1 MQLDR
6 RFVIGTGFGAAWA
19 AALPASPAFAARRRA
34 VSEDSRPA
42 STSLAGEFGVRPDS
56 GQDETARLQLA
67 LDRAAERRHPLV
79 LAPGRYHIRSLRL
92 NSFSRLIGS
101 GSATI
106 LKHIGGPA
114 LLAADTA
121 TDVTVESIS
130 LEGDTSRGGGSG
142 SLIALIG
149 VKRVSLCDLEVRS
162 CTGNA
167 ISLTGCSG
175 TVTGCRIEA
184 AGKAAIF
191 SLNSDGGMEISHN
204 HISRCA
210 NNGILV
216 WKSAKGEDGTIV
228 STNRIEHIGARD
240 GGSGENGNAINVF
253 RAGGV
258 LVTSNRIADCAYSA
272 VRANSAPDVQ
282 IIANNVARMGEVALF
297 VEFAFDGAVVSSN
310 LVDRAAV
317 GISVTNFNEGGR
329 LATVSGNLVR
339 NLFRRNV
346 EVDAG
351 GIGIAVEADT
361 SVCGNTVEGA
371 PTAGIRIGWGR
382 YCRDVVATG
391 NVVRASGI
399 GIAVAADSRAGNVL
413 LASNVIS
420 GSRRGAIRAMD
431 HDRPVG
437 EDLAIGGA
445 SQQMP
450 RRGLRIEGNM
460 SG

>member
-1 MQLDR
+1 
-6 RFVIGTGFGAAWA
+6 FT
-19 AALPASPAFAARRRA
+19 
-34 VSEDSRPA
+34 
-42 STSLAGEFGVRPDS
+42 
-56 GQDETARLQLA
+56 RLL
-67 LDRAAERRHPLV
+67 
-79 LAPGRYHIRSLRL
+79 
-92 NSFSRLIGS
+92 GS

-121 TDVTVESIS
+121 ADVTVESIS
-130 LEGDTSRGGGSG
+130 LEGDPSRGGGSG
-142 SLIALIG
+142 SLIELIG
-149 VKRVSLCDLEVRS
+149 VKRVSLCDLDVRR
-162 CTGNA
+162 CAGNA
-167 ISLTGCSG
+167 ISLSGCSG
-175 TVTGCRIEA
+175 TVTGCRIEE

-191 SLNSDGGMEISHN
+191 SLDSDGGMEISRN

-282 IIANNVARMGEVALF
+282 IIANSVARMGEVALF

-371 PTAGIRIGWGR
+371 PVAGIRIGWGR

-391 NVVRASGI
+391 NIVRASGI